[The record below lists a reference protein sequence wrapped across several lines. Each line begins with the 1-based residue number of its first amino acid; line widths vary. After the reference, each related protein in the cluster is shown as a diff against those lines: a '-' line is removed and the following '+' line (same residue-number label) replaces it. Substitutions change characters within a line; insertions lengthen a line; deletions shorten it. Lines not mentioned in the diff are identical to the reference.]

1 MISIVGKGNVATH
14 LYEAFKNKVDVVM
27 VNPHT
32 LEDLP
37 THSDIIIV
45 CVSDNAIEEVASR
58 LPQSNAIVVH
68 TSGSMPMDILQSHT
82 KFYGV
87 MYPLQTF
94 TKGVFLNYEEIPVFI
109 EGMNDN
115 VMKKLKTIAA
125 LFSKDIR
132 EADSVSRLKL
142 HIASVFACNFI
153 NALARISKDLMDES
167 GIDFSALKPLM
178 KQTINKLDVL
188 SPKEAQTGPAVRG
201 DSMVI
206 NQHLEMLSS
215 RPEIQ
220 NLYQQLTDIIQDGK
234 I

>member
-68 TSGSMPMDILQSHT
+68 TSGSMPMDILHSHT

-109 EGMNDN
+109 EGMNDD
-115 VMKKLKTIAA
+115 VVKKLKTIAA

-206 NQHLEMLSS
+206 NRHLEMLSS
-215 RPEIQ
+215 RPKIQ

>member
-1 MISIVGKGNVATH
+1 MISIVCKGNVATH

-45 CVSDNAIEEVASR
+45 CVSDNAIEEVVSR

-115 VMKKLKTIAA
+115 VVKKLKTIAA

-206 NQHLEMLSS
+206 NRHLEMLSS

>member
-115 VMKKLKTIAA
+115 VVKKLKTIAA

-206 NQHLEMLSS
+206 NRHLEMLSS